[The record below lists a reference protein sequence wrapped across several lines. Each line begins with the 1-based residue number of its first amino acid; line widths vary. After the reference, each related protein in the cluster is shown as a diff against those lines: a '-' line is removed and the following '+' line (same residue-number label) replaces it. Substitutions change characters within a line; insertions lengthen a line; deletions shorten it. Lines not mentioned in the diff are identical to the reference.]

1 MGRRVRKVGV
11 GGVESGCGVGGVKG
25 RKSWDRGVGSEE
37 VEVGGI
43 EVKGLELGGL
53 GGGVRRVGVEEVEVG
68 GVGVGGVGVSEVG
81 VG

>member
-43 EVKGLELGGL
+43 EVKGLELGGVGSRGLKL
-53 GGGVRRVGVEEVEVG
+53 GGWGRGCWG
-68 GVGVGGVGVSEVG
+68 
-81 VG
+81 

>member
-25 RKSWDRGVGSEE
+25 RKSWDQGVGSEE

-53 GGGVRRVGVEEVEVG
+53 LGGGVRRVGVEGVE
-68 GVGVGGVGVSEVG
+68 VGVGGVGVSEVG

>member
-1 MGRRVRKVGV
+1 M
-11 GGVESGCGVGGVKG
+11 ESGCGVGGVKG

-53 GGGVRRVGVEEVEVG
+53 GSEELRSKGLKLGGWG
-68 GVGVGGVGVSEVG
+68 
-81 VG
+81 

>member
-1 MGRRVRKVGV
+1 MGRRVRKAGV

-53 GGGVRRVGVEEVEVG
+53 GSEELGSRGLKLGGWG
-68 GVGVGGVGVSEVG
+68 
-81 VG
+81 

>member
-11 GGVESGCGVGGVKG
+11 GGVESGCRVGGVKG
-25 RKSWDRGVGSEE
+25 RKSCDRGVGSEE

-53 GGGVRRVGVEEVEVG
+53 GGGVRRVGVEGVEVGGVEVG
-68 GVGVGGVGVSEVG
+68 GVGVG
-81 VG
+81 

>member
-25 RKSWDRGVGSEE
+25 QKSWDRGVGSEE

-53 GGGVRRVGVEEVEVG
+53 GSEELGSRGLKLGGWG
-68 GVGVGGVGVSEVG
+68 
-81 VG
+81 